1 MAKPFSTSPN
11 DIWGYV
17 LLLAPVKEI
26 LNVLSRLSV
35 GESLPKYV
43 IGEEYWR
50 ALALLNTLSEK
61 RPGCLL
67 RQRSHTTTTG
77 ISKWGNKYAPNS
89 NSPFIEKMTSQY
101 EHV

>member
-50 ALALLNTLSEK
+50 ALALLNTLSER

-67 RQRSHTTTTG
+67 RQRSHDNYRY
-77 ISKWGNKYAPNS
+77 K
-89 NSPFIEKMTSQY
+89 
-101 EHV
+101 